1 MSDRIISVDGQIIPI
16 IMLCDILQS
25 GETCIV
31 VATPSVRALVW
42 QVIHLIDV
50 TFALAVGQ
58 APLISNRKRMMNGVH
73 RRFQWDATHQR
84 QIETIIND
92 DTVNRFAPLELAEI
106 TGELV
111 YQIVQ

>member
-1 MSDRIISVDGQIIPI
+1 
-16 IMLCDILQS
+16 
-25 GETCIV
+25 

-58 APLISNRKRMMNGVH
+58 APLISNRKRMMSGVH
-73 RRFQWDATHQR
+73 RRLTWDAIQHR
-84 QIETIIND
+84 PVETLIND
-92 DTVNRFAPLELAEI
+92 DTVNQFAPLQLAEI

>member
-1 MSDRIISVDGQIIPI
+1 
-16 IMLCDILQS
+16 MLRDILQS

-50 TFALAVGQ
+50 TFALAVGH
-58 APLISNRKRMMNGVH
+58 APLISNRKRMMSGVH
-73 RRFQWDATHQR
+73 RRFTWDAMHHR
-84 QIETIIND
+84 AIEAIIND
-92 DTVNRFAPLELAEI
+92 DTVNHFAPLQLAEI